1 MFEPKL
7 IGRAPFDGVQ
17 LLHRES
23 RLEPSSSPEKGKI
36 ACTKRS
42 PRKIGPKR
50 FSTMCDFNYT
60 AFEGEF
66 LAFACAIRTSAD

>member
-23 RLEPSSSPEKGKI
+23 RLEPSSPPEKRQNRMHKTFAEQDRSKKI
-36 ACTKRS
+36 
-42 PRKIGPKR
+42 
-50 FSTMCDFNYT
+50 FHYV
-60 AFEGEF
+60 
-66 LAFACAIRTSAD
+66 